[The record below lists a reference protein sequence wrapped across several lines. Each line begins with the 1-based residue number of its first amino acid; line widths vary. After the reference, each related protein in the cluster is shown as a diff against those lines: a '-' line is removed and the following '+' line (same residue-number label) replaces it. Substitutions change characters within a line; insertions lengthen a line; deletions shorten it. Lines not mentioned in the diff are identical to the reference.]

1 MKKVA
6 TLFIIICFGLVLTG
20 IVRETRRAETLPTL
34 APSAPAPTH
43 PNNFFDPRYFT
54 PEYSVKKELWDEKI
68 CGAVVP
74 HHLLAHQMIAEVFSK
89 IQDAPPNLLI
99 LVGPNHKN
107 IGSRILVSS
116 LGWQT
121 PFGTVEVDKEA
132 VDYLLATHMV
142 KQDDYAFSAEHSMGN
157 LMPFVKYYLPNTKVV
172 PIICHHDVSKK
183 EAEQLAEHL
192 SPLLKKGAVIVAS
205 VDFSHYLASQE
216 AVQMDSETLKAI
228 REKDWD
234 RIFAMDNDHLD
245 SPSAL
250 GILFFAMEN
259 MGITDFT
266 VLDNTNSG
274 ILLGN
279 DMIETTSY
287 ISMLFSKQK
296 DS

>member
-1 MKKVA
+1 MKRKAVFFVIFCVMFVVGGASNKTEEEKYLPQFSSSSFKV
-6 TLFIIICFGLVLTG
+6 
-20 IVRETRRAETLPTL
+20 
-34 APSAPAPTH
+34 H
-43 PNNFFDPRYFT
+43 PNNFFDPRYFK
-54 PEYSVKKELWDEKI
+54 PGSSQKPISSDKKIW
-68 CGAVVP
+68 GAVMP
-74 HHLLAHQMIAEVFSK
+74 HHLLAHQMIADVFSK
-89 IQDAPPNLLI
+89 MQNAPPNLLI
-99 LVGPNHKN
+99 LVGPNHEN

-142 KQDDYAFSAEHSMGN
+142 KQDDYAFSTEHSMGN

-205 VDFSHYLASQE
+205 VDFSHYLVSQE
-216 AVQMDSETLKAI
+216 AVQMDSQTLKAI

-234 RIFAMDNDHLD
+234 RIFAMGNDHLD

-287 ISMLFSKQK
+287 MTILFQK
-296 DS
+296 